1 MLVLAAT
8 LAILAYGLMSP
19 VLGVLLP
26 GYALTAEQQGSLAMA
41 QALGLVLASLCAG
54 PFVDAKGNK
63 AALISGLTLIV
74 ISLAG
79 APKAPGYSGLLVVYF
94 LLGIAGGTVVTGA
107 NSLVAAVESN
117 RRGPALNFLNLFFG
131 LGGIITTYVGS
142 MHTDSA
148 TLCYSIAAVATLAL
162 LLNVA
167 TRMPFPSGAASFRL
181 NEASVLLTN
190 PVLLLL
196 SLFLF
201 LYVACEVGV
210 WNWFKIYL
218 MRLHFDE
225 AAAGRVV
232 SYGFAS
238 GILVGRVVV
247 SRLLIRIPAFVV
259 TLVAPALMTVT
270 TYFMLS
276 LRSNVAITIAVFCA
290 GLSMAPV
297 FPTVLAIV
305 ADAFSRGTATAMGI
319 VLTSGWLGLAVSS
332 PAIGALAKG
341 NNYHRA
347 LLLVPSFSAL
357 MVLVNVVL
365 RSIIRRQTAV

>member
-1 MLVLAAT
+1 
-8 LAILAYGLMSP
+8 
-19 VLGVLLP
+19 
-26 GYALTAEQQGSLAMA
+26 
-41 QALGLVLASLCAG
+41 
-54 PFVDAKGNK
+54 
-63 AALISGLTLIV
+63 
-74 ISLAG
+74 
-79 APKAPGYSGLLVVYF
+79 
-94 LLGIAGGTVVTGA
+94 
-107 NSLVAAVESN
+107 
-117 RRGPALNFLNLFFG
+117 
-131 LGGIITTYVGS
+131 
-142 MHTDSA
+142 
-148 TLCYSIAAVATLAL
+148 
-162 LLNVA
+162 
-167 TRMPFPSGAASFRL
+167 
-181 NEASVLLTN
+181 
-190 PVLLLL
+190 
-196 SLFLF
+196 
-201 LYVACEVGV
+201 
-210 WNWFKIYL
+210 
-218 MRLHFDE
+218 
-225 AAAGRVV
+225 
-232 SYGFAS
+232 
-238 GILVGRVVV
+238 VVV
-247 SRLLIRIPAFVV
+247 SSLSIRIPAFVV